1 MRGARGR
8 ALGLLS
14 FVLLVRSVDA
24 SPAPSSLPVD
34 VEAATHAAEARAIDL
49 GTVLRLAGAQN
60 VDVQIA
66 AQRLQ
71 EARAVHRAALEQ
83 FFPWLSPALV
93 YRRHDDL
100 LQDTVGDLVDVH
112 KGSYAPGVGLA
123 AQIDVGGALYRSR
136 ETRALSRASEHGLD
150 AQRTNS
156 VVAAAQ
162 AYFDLARA
170 QAAGAVAE
178 DALRISR
185 EHEDQLHR
193 AVRIGLAFRGEELRV
208 RAQAGHD
215 ALALRQAAEQQR
227 VAGVR
232 LAQVLQLDPRIEL
245 RARDAELVPLTLV
258 PADASLDSLVDQ
270 ALAARPEMSQ
280 EAARLAAARDAEAGV
295 RYGPLFPTFS
305 AQVFAG
311 GLGGGRRG
319 RPGAFGASQDYVLA
333 VGWRIGPGGLFDAAG
348 VAEARARLEG
358 ARLLVERRR
367 QEVVGEVVEAVA
379 RIASLWDQIATARE
393 ALAAAE
399 ETLRLSQVRK
409 EFGVAAVLERILAE
423 QDLTRARTDYLS
435 AVAEYDKAQ
444 YGLARAA
451 GQRAASPFPPAR

>member
-1 MRGARGR
+1 MRTGRGR
-8 ALGLLS
+8 ALGLL
-14 FVLLVRSVDA
+14 VVLVRGVDA
-24 SPAPSSLPVD
+24 SPAPASLP
-34 VEAATHAAEARAIDL
+34 AAPEAAEARAIDL
-49 GTVLRLAGAQN
+49 ATVLHLAGAQSL
-60 VDVQIA
+60 DVQIA
-66 AQRLQ
+66 AQRLE
-71 EARAVHRAALEQ
+71 EARAVHRAAVEQ
-83 FFPWLSPALV
+83 FFPWLTPTLA

-100 LQDTVGDLVDVH
+100 LQDTAGDLVEVH
-112 KGSYAPGVGLA
+112 KASYAPGGGLA
-123 AQIDVGGALYRSR
+123 AQTDVGGALYRSR
-136 ETRALSRASEHGLD
+136 ETRALSTASAHGLE
-150 AQRTNS
+150 AQRAES
-156 VVAAAQ
+156 VLAAAQ

-170 QAAGAVAE
+170 QAAVAVAE
-178 DALRISR
+178 EALRISR

-193 AVRIGLAFRGEELRV
+193 AVQIGLALHGEELQV
-208 RAQAGHD
+208 RAEAGHD
-215 ALALRQAAEQQR
+215 ALVLRQAREQQR

-232 LAQVLQLDPRIEL
+232 LAHALQLDPRLEL
-245 RARDAELVPLTLV
+245 RARDAELVPLSLV
-258 PADASLDSLVDQ
+258 PADASVDALVEQ
-270 ALAARPEMSQ
+270 ALAARPEVAQ
-280 EAARLAAARDAEAGV
+280 EAARLAAARDAEGGV

-311 GLGGGRRG
+311 ALGGGRRG
-319 RPGAFGASQDYVLA
+319 RPGAFGVSEDYALGLA
-333 VGWRIGPGGLFDAAG
+333 WRIGPGGLFDAAH

-358 ARLLVERRR
+358 VRLQGEQRR
-367 QEVVGEVVEAVA
+367 QDVVREVVEAAA
-379 RIASLWDQIATARE
+379 RVASLSDQIATAKE